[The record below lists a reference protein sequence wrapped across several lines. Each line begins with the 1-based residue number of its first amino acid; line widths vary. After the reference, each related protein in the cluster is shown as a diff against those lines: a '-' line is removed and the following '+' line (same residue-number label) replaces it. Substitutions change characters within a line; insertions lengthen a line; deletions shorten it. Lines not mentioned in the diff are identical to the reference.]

1 MPGQRKHFYEFGAFR
16 LDAGEHLLLRD
27 SERVPLAPMV
37 FNLLLVLIKHPGQA
51 LERAWLK
58 EQVWGDAKI
67 GDPDDHVLANL
78 NVYIA
83 TLRKALGD
91 DPHQPL
97 YIETIPRNGYRFIA
111 NVREWV
117 EENKEGNKEIN
128 ESQTEDQTIGAPRRR
143 FLRLAAAI
151 WMILIGAGAAGYYYF
166 KSYYAP
172 PPEHP
177 PLTSIAVLPFKL
189 LNDNDRDRPLE
200 KGMVATLIPK
210 LSDIDEIKVLH
221 PDKVSGY
228 LDRNHDPATIGR
240 GLQAH
245 LVLTGNIQSVNDS
258 IRVVMQLIRVKDER
272 QIWSGTFDEKFTNVL
287 SVQDSIAS
295 QAIAELARH
304 LTMARYV
311 ENVKAFDPGAPKSE
325 SR

>member
-16 LDAGEHLLLRD
+16 VDAIEHLLLRD
-27 SERVPLAPMV
+27 GERVPLAPMV

-67 GDPDDHVLANL
+67 GDPADHVLANL

-91 DPHQPL
+91 DPHQPQ

-111 NVREWV
+111 DVREWE
-117 EENKEGNKEIN
+117 EENKEANKEIT
-128 ESQTEDQTIGAPRRR
+128 ESQTQDQTDGEPRRR
-143 FLRLAAAI
+143 FLRRAAAI
-151 WMILIGAGAAGYYYF
+151 WMILIGAGAAGYYF
-166 KSYYAP
+166 KYYYPP

-189 LNDNDRDRPLE
+189 LNDNERDRPLE

-210 LSDIDEIKVLH
+210 LGNIDEIKVLH

-228 LDRNHDPATIGR
+228 LDRDQDPTTIGR

-272 QIWSGTFDEKFTNVL
+272 QIWSGTFDEKFTDVL

-295 QAIAELARH
+295 QAMAELARQ
-304 LTMARYV
+304 LTTARYV
-311 ENVKAFDPGAPKSE
+311 ENVKAFDPAIPKSE
-325 SR
+325 PR